1 MKHTTRFLTLAL
13 TVMGLSG
20 AVGSQSSP
28 VNREWERGR
37 ADGVEFLILGNA
49 RILNGPLHTR
59 LIGVFVEPE
68 AFTMENLRAIFLN
81 LSDRYTREDSLL
93 IAAISDVTQQ
103 LEIARQL
110 DDTKFGFFRY
120 RTTVEEEPAFL
131 SAEYFRAHRLEQF
144 TYVSATG
151 QRESIELRHPQFC
164 EPSSDVTLD
173 LVIGSHLGCTD
184 FVRQLLDGGADPNFK
199 SKYGGAPLVEAAY
212 WGADK
217 TVELLLDRGA
227 DVNQTSSA
235 GWTPLLSA
243 VSKEHLTIVELLLSR
258 GADVNIRSEAGYT
271 ALRTAVIHRNVNL
284 IEKLLDHG
292 ADVTLKDADGKTAIE
307 TAEELGYEEGIRLLS
322 SQQNQFRVQSLGFRI
337 QSSD

>member
-13 TVMGLSG
+13 TVMGLFG

-37 ADGVEFLILGNA
+37 AEGVEFLILGNA

-81 LSDRYTREDSLL
+81 LSHRYTREDSLV
-93 IAAISDVTQQ
+93 IAAISDVTQR
-103 LEIARQL
+103 LELARQV
-110 DDTKFGFFRY
+110 DDTKFGFFWY
-120 RTTVEEEPAFL
+120 RTTEETFL
-131 SAEYFRAHRLEQF
+131 SACYIRAHRLEQF
-144 TYVSATG
+144 VYVSATG
-151 QRESIELRHPQFC
+151 QLESIELRHVQFC
-164 EPSSDVTLD
+164 EPSGDVTLD

-212 WGADK
+212 WGADE

-243 VSKEHLTIVELLLSR
+243 VSREYSTIVELLLSR
-258 GADVNIRSEAGYT
+258 GADVNLRSEAGYT
-271 ALRTAVIHRNVNL
+271 ALRSAVIHRNINL
-284 IEKLLDHG
+284 IKKLLDHG
-292 ADVTLKDADGKTAIE
+292 ADVTLMDADGKTAIE

-322 SQQNQFRVQSLGFRI
+322 SQQTQFRVQSLGSGFRI